1 MLSLLSLNTLEL
13 LLPHPTMTL
22 PRPDAA
28 GRGETFEVHT
38 KHVPCVPK
46 PRTEPPVVLST
57 AQAGEGPPKLPR
69 PPTYRLPLPAFP
81 AFIGQ
86 NCPASCIVARLAPGA
101 VPADAM
107 HAEPN
112 HPTTRSR
119 RLRIGIEKPRREDFL
134 ATLCCANTQDLSTL
148 SRRCFVV

>member
-57 AQAGEGPPKLPR
+57 AQAAKDLPNSQDANVQASPTGVSRFYRPKLSGIV
-69 PPTYRLPLPAFP
+69 YRSPAR
-81 AFIGQ
+81 AGR
-86 NCPASCIVARLAPGA
+86 CAGRC
-101 VPADAM
+101 DACR
-107 HAEPN
+107 AEPSDDPFSAATDWN
-112 HPTTRSR
+112 REASTRRFPRHSL
-119 RLRIGIEKPRREDFL
+119 LR
-134 ATLCCANTQDLSTL
+134 
-148 SRRCFVV
+148 